1 MDILKTIAVPRPN
14 GSEEF
19 YRVAEYI
26 KEWLAERNLP
36 VGTHLFSMRPYIY
49 EIAATAIIILTL
61 LFIYLAFFRKSWL
74 AALPVLLLGLLML
87 FEFSLGIPVL
97 SALVRKEAENIV
109 VSFQPEN
116 AEQELIFSA
125 HYDSKT
131 QPLDHRQRELVFRMI
146 IPSVAAGA
154 LLALVWWGLHYR
166 KRRPGKALRLLL
178 GGLIALLPAYWL
190 LLALT
195 FGGGFMTRPSPGAVD
210 NGTATTVL
218 MKLSEELGGIPLEKT
233 AVTVVIFAAEELN
246 VQGSQAYVRD
256 RVREGT
262 LPCCNVNLELV
273 CQDGDYVYWAEDGV
287 FTSRYSTSKGLN
299 ALLDEAVTKTTG
311 RGAAPLEGGFT
322 TISDSGSF
330 LAADIPSTTLGNA
343 GSAELGCCFFHSH
356 LDNLERVVPERIDEL
371 VQILKEFTLLLD
383 QSGGQFS

>member
-14 GSEEF
+14 GSDEF
-19 YRVAEYI
+19 YRAAEYI
-26 KEWLAERNLP
+26 KGWLAERNLP
-36 VGTHLFSMRPYIY
+36 VETHLFSMRPYIY
-49 EIAATAIIILTL
+49 EIAATAIIILTI

-97 SALVRKEAENIV
+97 SGLVRKEAENIV
-109 VSFQPEN
+109 IAFHPGS

-131 QPLDHRQRELVFRMI
+131 QPLDHRQRELVFKLI

-154 LLALVWWGLHYR
+154 LLALAWWGLHYR

-178 GGLIALLPAYWL
+178 GGLMALLPAYWL

-195 FGGGFMTRPSPGAVD
+195 FGGGFMVRPSPGAVD
-210 NGTATTVL
+210 NGTATAVL
-218 MKLSEELGGIPLEKT
+218 MKLSEELAELPLEKT

-256 RVREGT
+256 RERT

-299 ALLDEAVTKTTG
+299 ALLDEAVTGTTG
-311 RGAAPLEGGFT
+311 RSAAPLEGAFT

-330 LAADIPSTTLGNA
+330 LAAGIPSTTLGNA

-383 QSGGQFS
+383 LSGGQFSR